1 MSNNTYNIRKLCIN
15 DYDQYYPLIN
25 EFRKTE
31 FTNDQFIEFLNNIPN
46 NINIWVILDNNIIIG
61 TATLIYEPKLIFN
74 ITKLAHIEDVC
85 ILPTY
90 RNNKVGSILIKYL
103 IKIAKADNC
112 YKITL
117 TCSEKVS
124 KFYLSNEFEKRGIQC
139 SILLK
144 DDI

>member
-15 DYDQYYPLIN
+15 DYIQYYPLIN

-31 FTNDQFIEFLNNIPN
+31 FTNDQFIEFLNNMPN
-46 NINIWVILDNNIIIG
+46 NINIWVILDDNNIIG

-90 RNNKVGSILIKYL
+90 RNNKIGSILIKYL
-103 IKIAKADNC
+103 IKTAKADNC

-124 KFYLSNEFEKRGIQC
+124 KFYLSNDFEKRGIQC

-144 DDI
+144 DGI